1 MAYLTEYRMYVVN
14 DNSEYWLIFPVVF
27 LFLNQLPHAS
37 VEKQILIAHGSLN
50 IWHSLCAGVKDQE
63 QIFLLQ

>member
-1 MAYLTEYRMYVVN
+1 
-14 DNSEYWLIFPVVF
+14 
-27 LFLNQLPHAS
+27 